1 MPLDALLQA
10 TSVGFGR
17 AEAPAMVQLEVMR
30 DLVNSQI
37 DVFQIRGQDP
47 ALQGTNIG
55 DYAGQHVRGLLRTH
69 ADRLRLEGQVWQRNM
84 QDRDS
89 VIRVTSWQTGVQ
101 WRMNDD
107 RSADQ
112 SYAVRLSSWGNQSQ
126 AIERASNLSLQ
137 AMGWHA
143 TVQQMRIEQPRDTQL
158 QADLIG
164 SWRPYR
170 LSAFVGV
177 GQSRVEHGDISGQ
190 ATLSGCTYRLQFDP
204 TALIARPAPGCSSP
218 MTVRV
223 PLSLLPFD
231 LQGETR
237 YQARFIHMGGSWSLL
252 MPMPS
257 AWSMQLGYE
266 HQRLDRGTLDRL
278 IAQRGVRPVDR
289 NHIGIAQI
297 GYQMEPGWS
306 LVVRAQV
313 MTQSWVGEM
322 PMSYNTLTAQ
332 LMDRLYGWLSTGI
345 QADFEPIEGA

>member
-10 TSVGFGR
+10 ASVGFGG
-17 AEAPAMVQLEVMR
+17 AKASNPVQIEVMR

-47 ALQGTNIG
+47 ALQGTHIG

-84 QDRDS
+84 QDRNS

-107 RSADQ
+107 LSADQ

-126 AIERASNLSLQ
+126 AIERASTLSLQ
-137 AMGWHA
+137 AMGLRA
-143 TVQQMRIEQPRDTQL
+143 TAPQIRIDQPRDTQL

-164 SWRPYR
+164 SWRAYR
-170 LSAFVGV
+170 LSAFVGA
-177 GQSRVEHGDISGQ
+177 GQSRVDHSDISGQ
-190 ATLSGCTYRLQFDP
+190 ATLSGCTYRLQFDT
-204 TALIARPAPGCSSP
+204 TALIARPAPGCPSP

-223 PLSLLPFD
+223 PLNLLPFD

-237 YQARFIHMGGSWSLL
+237 YQARFWHLGGSWSL
-252 MPMPS
+252 PMPPS
-257 AWSMQLGYE
+257 WSMQLGYE
-266 HQRLDRGTLDRL
+266 HQRLDRDHIDRL
-278 IAQRGVRPVDR
+278 ITQRGGRPVDR
-289 NHIGIAQI
+289 NHIGIAQM
-297 GYQMEPGWS
+297 GYQIEPGWS

-332 LMDRLYGWLSTGI
+332 HMDRLYGWLSTGI
-345 QADFEPIEGA
+345 QADF